1 MPAELRDL
9 GFLHLGR
16 PESGVRRYGQ
26 LIADTARA
34 DGGLV
39 IHEAEAGRVDE
50 GAGRLGAR
58 RGGAGRRAGRCSC
71 SGTDAAGAST
81 AARCSRLMR
90 FRRAYRGA
98 LVVTLHDIFER
109 HGVRERYLAPE
120 AWSLRWLGRSP
131 TASSSTRRSRSSVCA
146 ASSRPIVCG
155 SSPTSSSTA
164 TCRCVRRRPAPG
176 SAWPTVASSRC
187 WASSTGARA
196 IATPWRPCRTCPRT
210 SSWSTPAARWPGAAS
225 STTWPWPRRQEL
237 GLGDRFRIT
246 GYLSE
251 EELETWIAATHLAIL
266 PFTDLSASG
275 SMSSWIAAGKPMLV
289 SDLPGVREYEPRV
302 PGALHF
308 FSPPE
313 PLPLAAAIRDLLA
326 GPLPDPDPAVQRL
339 AAELSLERTVER
351 YLAVARE
358 ALAARRS

>member
-50 GAGRLGAR
+50 GTGGLGHVAAELAGAQVLLMQWNR
-58 RGGAGRRAGRCSC
+58 RGWGKHGGSLL
-71 SGTDAAGAST
+71 
-81 AARCSRLMR
+81 RLMR

-98 LVVTLHDIFER
+98 LVVTLHDIFDR
-109 HGVRERYLAPE
+109 NGVRERYLASD
-120 AWSLRWLGRSP
+120 AWSLRWLGRSADRIVVHSQVEVERLRGIIP
-131 TASSSTRRSRSSVCA
+131 ADRLRVIPHFVEHRELA
-146 ASSRPIVCG
+146 LRPQE
-155 SSPTSSSTA
+155 
-164 TCRCVRRRPAPG
+164 
-176 SAWPTVASSRC
+176 
-187 WASSTGARA
+187 ARA
-196 IATPWRPCRTCPRT
+196 KLGMAD
-210 SSWSTPAARWPGAAS
+210 
-225 STTWPWPRRQEL
+225 RRVVTLLGFVYGRKGHRYAVEAVPHLPTDVVMVYAGGPVAGRSFVHDLALAKAEEL

-251 EELETWIAATHLAIL
+251 EDLETWIAATHLAIL

-289 SDLPGVREYEPRV
+289 SDLPSVREYEPRA
-302 PGALHF
+302 PGALHL

-339 AAELSLERTVER
+339 ATELSLERTVER
-351 YLAVARE
+351 YLGVARE
-358 ALAARRS
+358 ALAERGS